1 MLWSAKL
8 LIAYCFVLRYC
19 VYCLLLITCTCAC
32 PVFPALPM
40 GVLMMQVGHGDF
52 VVDWPGDAQLSPN
65 DVDDWRMMQAAAI
78 SGGHQAEG
86 AVWRGEG
93 GHDGTSSSSS
103 HDFRSRQ
110 QQRQQLLAQLPNYC
124 RDIAMLVT
132 GQCQANFVHHHQHLQ
147 QHSRGGDTQ
156 LAQGGLRYYRR
167 QATADQV
174 MNAVDAAVLVQPAEL
189 N

>member
-1 MLWSAKL
+1 
-8 LIAYCFVLRYC
+8 
-19 VYCLLLITCTCAC
+19 
-32 PVFPALPM
+32 M

-52 VVDWPGDAQLSPN
+52 VVDWPGDAQLSPY
-65 DVDDWRMMQAAAI
+65 DVDDWRLMQAAAI
-78 SGGHQAEG
+78 SGGYQAEG
-86 AVWRGEG
+86 AGEGRVEG

-110 QQRQQLLAQLPNYC
+110 QQRRQQLLAQLPNYC

-132 GQCQANFVHHHQHLQ
+132 GQCQANFVHHHMHQHLQ
-147 QHSRGGDTQ
+147 QHRGGDTQ
-156 LAQGGLRYYRR
+156 LAPDLISYRR
-167 QATADQV
+167 QTSADQV